1 MPQLAAKRLS
11 SLLVAVALAT
21 ALAACASTVSTSS
34 FKGAQHEVAQ
44 TISDLQAD
52 ATASDQKKVC
62 GRDLAAAVVTRLGGK
77 AGCERSI
84 KQQLNELD
92 SLETSVSSIQLAGA
106 TKATASVKSIYSGK
120 KRTHTVSLVKEGSRW
135 KVAAIS

>member
-1 MPQLAAKRLS
+1 MPQPAVKRLS
-11 SLLVAVALAT
+11 ALICAVALAT
-21 ALAACASTVSTSS
+21 ALAACGSAVSTSS

-52 ATASDQKKVC
+52 ATAGDQKKVC

-92 SLETSVSSIQLAGA
+92 SLETSVSSIQLAGTA
-106 TKATASVKSIYSGK
+106 RATANVKSIYS
-120 KRTHTVSLVKEGSRW
+120 
-135 KVAAIS
+135 

>member
-1 MPQLAAKRLS
+1 MPQPAVKRLS
-11 SLLVAVALAT
+11 ALSCAAALAT
-21 ALAACASTVSTSS
+21 ALAACGSTVSTSS

-52 ATASDQKKVC
+52 ATAGDEKKVC
-62 GRDLAAAVVTRLGGK
+62 GRDLAAAVLTRLGGK
-77 AGCERSI
+77 AGCEKAI

-92 SLETSVSSIQLAGA
+92 NLETTVSSIQLTGA
-106 TKATASVKSIYSGK
+106 ARATATVKSVYSGK
-120 KRTHTVSLVKEGSRW
+120 KRTATISLVKEGSRW

>member
-1 MPQLAAKRLS
+1 MPQPAVKRLS
-11 SLLVAVALAT
+11 ALSCAAALAM
-21 ALAACASTVSTSS
+21 ALAACGSTVSTSA

-52 ATASDQKKVC
+52 ATAGDQKKVC
-62 GRDLAAAVVTRLGGK
+62 GRDLAAAVLTRLGGK
-77 AGCERSI
+77 AGCEKSI

-92 SLETSVSSIQLAGA
+92 SLETTVSSIQLAGA
-106 TKATASVKSIYSGK
+106 TSATAKVKSVYSGK
-120 KRTHTVSLVKEGSRW
+120 KRTTTVSLVKEGSRW